1 MFNQEVLKL
10 KNKIFWRVYMKIAL
24 NLGIKNGKNDTK
36 YIVHAIL
43 DRENVNL
50 LTENSPYF
58 VSINFDN
65 ITKVK
70 KTYYK

>member
-1 MFNQEVLKL
+1 M
-10 KNKIFWRVYMKIAL
+10 RIAL
-24 NLGIKNGKNDTK
+24 NLGLKNGKNNTK

-43 DRENVNL
+43 DRENVNF
-50 LTENSPYF
+50 LTSDSPYF
-58 VSINFDN
+58 VSIDFDN